1 MNKLPKYLYLLLL
14 MFLYGCSAY
23 LNQPTHTQKARFG
36 EENEKFQYLNFITPE
51 TPIVVGVYKFK
62 DQTGQYKQVE
72 NGVSYSTAVT
82 QGATT
87 ILVKALEDSKWFIP
101 IERENISNLLNERQI
116 IRSTRQEENQKNGNN
131 SNQDL
136 PPLLFAGIL
145 LEGGI
150 ISYDSNIITGGSG
163 IKYFGIGGSNQYRED
178 RITIYLRAVST
189 SSGKILKTVYISKTI
204 LSQAVDINLY
214 KYVKLKRILEVETG
228 VSQNEPTQMAI
239 KDAIDKAVESLIVEG
254 VQDGLWKVKDYNKD
268 LVDTI
273 LKRYQKEKKD
283 SEETELFDRKPDYT
297 RGKNNVSFLGFGTYV
312 DGDYSNSEINYGAEV
327 TFKLLPDKSK
337 WNITQSI
344 GFMTLE
350 NTKVFVQEYMLLSS
364 NLEYNVLPYDKI
376 SPFVYGGG
384 GGIMDANFDKYY
396 LKIQY
401 GGGLEILSFKNVGLK
416 IFAEQNYLFTDQ
428 LDFMKRGNKNDS
440 YWKFGIGINLFLNN

>member
-1 MNKLPKYLYLLLL
+1 MNKLFKYLYLLLL

-36 EENEKFQYLNFITPE
+36 EENEKFQYLNFINPE

-131 SNQDL
+131 LNQDL

-163 IKYFGIGGSNQYRED
+163 IKYFGVGGSNQYRED

-204 LSQAVDINLY
+204 LSQAVDVNLY

-268 LVDTI
+268 LVDDV
-273 LKRYQKEKKD
+273 LNRYQKEKKE
-283 SEETELFDRKPDYT
+283 SEETALFDRKPDYT
-297 RGKNNVSFLGFGTYV
+297 RGKNNVSISGFGTYV
-312 DGDYSNSEINYGAEV
+312 DGDYSNSDINYGAEV
-327 TFKLLPDKSK
+327 TFKLIPDHSK
-337 WNITQSI
+337 WNIAQSI

-350 NTKVFVQEYMLLSS
+350 NSNVFVQEYMLLSS
-364 NLEYNVLPYDKI
+364 NLEYNILPYDKI

-384 GGIMDANFDKYY
+384 GGIMDANFEKYY

-401 GGGLEILSFKNVGLK
+401 GGGLEILSFKNLGIK

-428 LDFMKRGNKNDS
+428 LDFITHGNKNDS
-440 YWKFGIGINLFLNN
+440 YWKFGVGVNLFLNN

>member
-1 MNKLPKYLYLLLL
+1 MNKLFKYLFLFLL

-36 EENEKFQYLNFITPE
+36 EENEKFQYLNFINPE

-163 IKYFGIGGSNQYRED
+163 IKYFGIGSSNQYRED

-204 LSQAVDINLY
+204 LSQAVDVNLY

-254 VQDGLWKVKDYNKD
+254 VQDGLWKVKDYNKE
-268 LVDTI
+268 LVDNI

-283 SEETELFDRKPDYT
+283 SEETALFDRKPDYT
-297 RGKNNVSFLGFGTYV
+297 RGKNNVCFSGFGTYV
-312 DGDYSNSEINYGAEV
+312 DGDYSNSKVSYGAEI
-327 TFKLLPDKSK
+327 TFKLLPDKTK

-344 GFMTLE
+344 GFMSLE

-428 LDFMKRGNKNDS
+428 LDLMTRGNKNDS
-440 YWKFGIGINLFLNN
+440 YWKFGVGINMFLNN